1 MENKIKENLKQAMVS
16 RNEIEVS
23 TLRLLLSEINNLR
36 IQKRA
41 EQLEESDIISVV
53 QRELK
58 KRKEAVEGY
67 RKGNREELAQKE
79 EAEAKV
85 LEKYLPEQLSDEEL
99 TKIVEDFI
107 NNIGAK
113 SLADMGRVIGTVMG
127 KVGQGASGSR
137 VSALVKEKLSA

>member
-36 IQKRA
+36 IQKGV
-41 EQLEESDIISVV
+41 EQLEDSDIISVV

-99 TKIVEDFI
+99 TKIIEEAITEVRAE
-107 NNIGAK
+107 NI
-113 SLADMGRVIGTVMG
+113 SDMGRVIGMVMS
-127 KVGQGASGSR
+127 KVGQGADGGR
-137 VSALVKEKLSA
+137 VSAIVKGKLLK